1 MYIYNLYYIVAYN
14 YSVVYIYIYI
24 DSTWFY
30 LKSYG
35 QITRFARS
43 TTIERFR
50 QLAMRLRLRCWL
62 WGMKHDETT
71 TGTMQ
76 WDHAMGGCLTMFEMG
91 DGWYHFSSSW
101 FNSCWGINSSF
112 FADSYT
118 VVSWPTHLATISCVS
133 LRVVVNLCK
142 PTLWLLTYLH
152 RYGKSPIVKSC
163 WIIHAVNESNDR
175 VGKCHGLPSLAEKTQ
190 QENSTTW
197 NLDIYTKNY
206 GKSPW
211 MRSLWQH
218 NLRLGIVHFS
228 KFTINMGHNW
238 RTVNQRTKWD

>member
-1 MYIYNLYYIVAYN
+1 MWANHSFCPIHHHRAVQAVGNAPEATVL
-14 YSVVYIYIYI
+14 VV
-24 DSTWFY
+24 
-30 LKSYG
+30 G
-35 QITRFARS
+35 
-43 TTIERFR
+43 
-50 QLAMRLRLRCWL
+50 
-62 WGMKHDETT
+62 DETWWNHD
-71 TGTMQ
+71 
-76 WDHAMGGCLTMFEMG
+76 WDHAMGPCNGGVFDNVWNG
-91 DGWYHFSSSW
+91 GWLISLFQLMVQY
-101 FNSCWGINSSF
+101 SCWGINSNF

-133 LRVVVNLCK
+133 LHVVVNLCK

-206 GKSPW
+206 DWELSI
-211 MRSLWQH
+211 SQ
-218 NLRLGIVHFS
+218 N
-228 KFTINMGHNW
+228 
-238 RTVNQRTKWD
+238 